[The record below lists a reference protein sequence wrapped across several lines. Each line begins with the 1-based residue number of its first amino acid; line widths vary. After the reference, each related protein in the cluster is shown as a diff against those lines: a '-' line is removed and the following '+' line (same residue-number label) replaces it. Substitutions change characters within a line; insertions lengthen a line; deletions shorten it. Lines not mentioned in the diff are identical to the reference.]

1 MASFS
6 DKSVLKQIYDTLSED
21 GTKVYFPGQHKGE
34 CIGKYIVIK
43 MAGVSPILGI
53 SSERPIYDIMLYVPL
68 NKYTQL
74 ETWAMEVK
82 QKLKKLYPMIM
93 YAGNETPDY
102 VDDNVKAVMKS
113 FQYYGIRKIEYMD
126 F

>member
-6 DKSVLKQIYDTLSED
+6 DKPVLKQIYDTLSED

-34 CIGKYIVIK
+34 CKGKYIVIK
-43 MAGVSPILGI
+43 MAGMAPIFGI

-93 YAGNETPDY
+93 YSGNEVSDY

>member
-1 MASFS
+1 MVKFS
-6 DKSVLKQIYDTLSED
+6 DNPVLQQIYDTLSED
-21 GTKVYFPGQHKGE
+21 GTSVYFPGQHKGE
-34 CIGKYIVIK
+34 CVAKYIVIK
-43 MAGVSPILGI
+43 MSGVSPVLGI

-68 NKYTQL
+68 NKYSQL

-102 VDDNVKAVMKS
+102 VDDNVKAVMKN